1 MNISVVK
8 EIELTGSDKR
18 AIILPNEIKRII
30 ATGHKVFI
38 SKGMAEG
45 ICFPDNQYK
54 KAGAIVLNNAEELF
68 SKGLIVKL
76 RAPSENEFLMMNNNI
91 LFCMLHI
98 EQNPQR
104 IELIRNQKIRAIAME
119 NVVNEYEER
128 LIECSNMAGKQ
139 AMLSGFNLAMKLP
152 DECNVLVLGYGKVST
167 GAIDVANSLDA
178 DVKILRKEEYKDIEY
193 HLKNIDILVN
203 GIKWPKYHRDRK
215 DYVITKNMLNL
226 LNPGAVIVDISV
238 DYPNP
243 IETCRPTYPNDPWYE
258 VDGVKHICIYG
269 YPALMPISSSERYS
283 RQVVNFVIDIAENG
297 IRNMSAPL
305 KKALLKPNK
314 L

>member
-1 MNISVVK
+1 M
-8 EIELTGSDKR
+8 GSDKR
-18 AIILPNEIKRII
+18 ASILPNEIKRITK
-30 ATGHKVFI
+30 AGHKVFI
-38 SKGMAEG
+38 SKGLAEG
-45 ICFPDNQYK
+45 IYISDNQYK
-54 KAGAIVLNNAEELF
+54 RAGAIVLNNAEELF
-68 SKGLIVKL
+68 SKELIVKL
-76 RAPSENEFLMMNNNI
+76 RAPSENEFLMMTNNI

-98 EQNPQR
+98 DQNPHR

-119 NVVNEYEER
+119 NVVNEYEDR

-139 AMLSGFNLAMKLP
+139 AMLSGFNLTMKLP
-152 DECNVLVLGYGKVST
+152 DECNVLVLGYGKVAS
-167 GAIDVANSLDA
+167 GAIDVANSLGA
-178 DVKILRKEEYKDIEY
+178 EVKILRKKEYKDIAY

-203 GIKWPKYHRDRK
+203 GISWPKYHRDRK
-215 DYVITKNMLNL
+215 DYVITRNMLKL

-269 YPALMPISSSERYS
+269 YPALMPISSSQRYS

-297 IRNMSAPL
+297 IRKMSTPL
-305 KKALLKPNK
+305 KRALQKPNK
-314 L
+314 